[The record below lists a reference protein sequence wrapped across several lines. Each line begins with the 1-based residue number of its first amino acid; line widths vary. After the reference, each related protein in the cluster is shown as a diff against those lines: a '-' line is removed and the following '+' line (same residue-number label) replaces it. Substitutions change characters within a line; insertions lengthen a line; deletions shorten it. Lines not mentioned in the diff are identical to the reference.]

1 MDLATKLKNKA
12 SFKALIIF
20 LSVLSMIASFYFG
33 SIAVMQYDCF
43 GENIVESS
51 LNNEEISAFDSY
63 NVRNKVIQLTDDCNN
78 VLSNGYTKFDE
89 KTRNKL
95 YTNEDT
101 FHIADSMWNLDIS
114 KIFKFYYKDNETGKV
129 LTNFDENDKIDTLL
143 STKKYAISV
152 ENGVLK
158 RTTDMP
164 DNYDS
169 IFVQYKYSLH
179 IFFDINN
186 ISDIEYIYDDN
197 SDVFRALQQAEYFI
211 NFDFKTN
218 VIIFVALA
226 LLSIILAVY
235 SFVICGNKDSNGKT
249 RLLFFDYIPIDIHLV
264 VTIGLGVCFGLLL
277 MLTYENMYWDT
288 SEIWA
293 YKLAPFVIGACAGGI
308 QLLLIEFFTSLIRL
322 CKNHREWYKTSLIT
336 FLIYLNIKLIKALHN
351 FNKKQRSKIKEYLG
365 YKPIAFKRRLILFLV
380 GYGLLNLFFLIMC
393 WVWCDYS
400 TFSSNEMPSVVNG
413 VLWFAMNAV
422 SVTFVTK
429 YVVNLDKIISASKN
443 RTAPNVDYQKL
454 PNSLKILDD
463 SLRYTNIELNRAVD
477 KAVKDERMRTELITN
492 VSHDL
497 KTPLTSII
505 NYVDLLKGCDIQDE
519 KAKEYIDVLD
529 EKGIKLKRLIEDLL
543 EASKV
548 SSGVITLNPV
558 NLNLSELATQAAV
571 EHQQEFIDSNLEL
584 VFKGDK
590 HSVIAFA
597 DGNKT
602 YRVIE
607 NLLSNARKYSARGS
621 RIYADVFEQNN
632 TAIFEIKNISAEP
645 LDISP
650 EELKERFVRGD
661 KSRTNEGN
669 GLGLSIADNLCKA
682 MNGRL
687 ELIIDGDYFKARVIL
702 PKMK

>member
-1 MDLATKLKNKA
+1 MATKLKNKA
-12 SFKALIIF
+12 SFKTLIIF

-43 GENIVESS
+43 GEDIVKSS
-51 LNNEEISAFDSY
+51 LNNEKISVFDST
-63 NVRNKVIQLTDDCNN
+63 NVRNQVIQLTDDCHI

-89 KTRNKL
+89 ETRNKL
-95 YTNEDT
+95 YNNEET
-101 FHIADSMWNLDIS
+101 FDIADSMWRLDNS
-114 KIFKFYYKDNETGKV
+114 KIFKFYYKDNKTGKV

-143 STKKYAISV
+143 STKKYALSV
-152 ENGVLK
+152 ENGALVK
-158 RTTDMP
+158 TMDMP
-164 DNYDS
+164 DDYDS
-169 IFVQYKYSLH
+169 LFVQYKYSLH
-179 IFFDINN
+179 VFFDINN
-186 ISDIEYIYDDN
+186 FSDIEGIYYDN
-197 SDVFRALQQAEYFI
+197 SDMFRALLQAEYFI
-211 NFDFKTN
+211 DYDFLTN
-218 VIIFVALA
+218 AVLCVALL
-226 LLSIILAVY
+226 LLSIILAIY
-235 SFVICGNKDSNGKT
+235 SFTICGSKDSNGKT
-249 RLLFFDYIPIDIHLV
+249 KLLFLDYIPIDIHLV
-264 VTIGLGVCFGLLL
+264 ITIGLGVCFGLLL
-277 MLTYENMYWDT
+277 ALAYGAMYFDT

-293 YKLAPFVIGACAGGI
+293 YKLAPFAIGACAGAI
-308 QLLLIEFFTSLIRL
+308 QLLLIEFFTSLVRL
-322 CKNHREWYKTSLIT
+322 CKNHREWYKASLIT
-336 FLIYLNIKLIKALHN
+336 FLIYLNIKLIKALHG
-351 FNKKQRSKIKEYLG
+351 FNKKQRSRIKEYLG
-365 YKPIAFKRRLILFLV
+365 YKPVAFKRRLILFLV

-400 TFSSNEMPSVVNG
+400 TFSCNEMPLIVNSI
-413 VLWFAMNAV
+413 LWFAMNAV
-422 SVTFVTK
+422 AVTFVTR
-429 YVVNLDKIISASKN
+429 YIVNLDKIISASKN
-443 RTAPNVDYQKL
+443 RTVPNVDYQKL

-463 SLRYTNIELNRAVD
+463 SLRYTNYELNRAVE

-505 NYVDLLKGCDIQDE
+505 NYVDLLKSCDIQDE

-558 NLNLSELATQAAV
+558 NLNLSELATQATV
-571 EHQQEFIDSNLEL
+571 EHQQEFVNNNLEL

-590 HSVIAFA
+590 HNVIAFA
-597 DGNKT
+597 DGNKA

-621 RIYADVFEQNN
+621 RVYADVFEQNN
-632 TAIFEIKNISAEP
+632 TAVFEIKNISAEP

-650 EELKERFVRGD
+650 DELKERFVRGD
-661 KSRTNEGN
+661 KSRANEGN